1 MPNHSPEHYP
11 PKEKM
16 LRRVILHLFFLLS
29 DSEKLSEIMLLLAQS
44 STQSRK
50 RPARAE
56 VQTRTWGVSGNTH
69 AVKFLELLWQDPYHL

>member
-1 MPNHSPEHYP
+1 MAP
-11 PKEKM
+11 
-16 LRRVILHLFFLLS
+16 FFLDLIQ
-29 DSEKLSEIMLLLAQS
+29 SEKLSEIMPLLAQS

-56 VQTRTWGVSGNTH
+56 VQTRPELGTGVSGNTH